1 MDGNL
6 VRTITIEGVENN
18 DWEDIAKDK
27 NGFTYIG
34 DFGNNDND
42 RKNLAIYKVKS
53 TKKTARRFC
62 KQQNSLIGTN

>member
-27 NGFTYIG
+27 MVLLILVTLEIM
-34 DFGNNDND
+34 
-42 RKNLAIYKVKS
+42 IMI
-53 TKKTARRFC
+53 AR
-62 KQQNSLIGTN
+62 I